1 MSMQESSSTDITSK
15 MSLKSNSMHCG
26 RKHVKTGRRQPMS
39 EHIPT
44 LLIVYLRPDHE
55 EGARYHI
62 DETLTTAGIAYHLI
76 AQQEERVSLES
87 SAPFV
92 ITHNEKRM
100 VFALRAPLDPK
111 AIDAMAQMV
120 TTGLILGFAVKGEI
134 ALGGEVGVIN
144 NLGG

>member
-1 MSMQESSSTDITSK
+1 
-15 MSLKSNSMHCG
+15 
-26 RKHVKTGRRQPMS
+26 MS
-39 EHIPT
+39 EHPPT
-44 LLIVYLRPDHE
+44 LLIVYLLPDHE

-62 DETLTTAGIAYHLI
+62 DETLTTAGIAYRLI

-87 SAPFV
+87 AAPFV
-92 ITHNEKRM
+92 ITHTEKRM

-111 AIDAMAQMV
+111 AIDEMAQLV